1 MGDLTKR
8 LENLERRLT
17 RQARPAVDIGRL
29 AGALVRAFDRSR
41 AAGYLNENG
50 EIAPGLAM
58 NKERSLAI
66 LAGLLVK
73 GEL

>member
-29 AGALVRAFDRSR
+29 AG
-41 AAGYLNENG
+41 
-50 EIAPGLAM
+50 
-58 NKERSLAI
+58 
-66 LAGLLVK
+66 LLVK